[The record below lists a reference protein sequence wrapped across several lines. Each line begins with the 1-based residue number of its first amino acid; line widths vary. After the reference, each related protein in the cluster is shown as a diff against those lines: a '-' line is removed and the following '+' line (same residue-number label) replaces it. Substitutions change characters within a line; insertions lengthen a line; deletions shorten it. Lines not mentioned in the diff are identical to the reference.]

1 MNIRILSP
9 GRVRE
14 SYLRDAIEAARRD
27 LARHCPVDLVEVEDS
42 PDTWPVERALTA
54 EADRIRSR
62 LRPNDYLI
70 ALDLA
75 GQWVKPDR
83 EGTIRPQLERWR
95 SQAQGD
101 LVFLIGGSNGLAPDL
116 LRSCRERILLS
127 QMTFTHQMARLILLE
142 ILANAWRCSV

>member
-1 MNIRILSP
+1 VNIRIISP

-14 SYLRDAIEAARRD
+14 PYLRDAIEAARRD
-27 LARHCPVDLVEVEDS
+27 LARHCPVELIEVEDS
-42 PDTWPVERALTA
+42 PDNWPVEKALTA
-54 EADRIRSR
+54 EAERIRAR
-62 LRPNDYLI
+62 LRSNDFLI

-75 GQWVKPDR
+75 GQWVKPDTK
-83 EGTIRPQLERWR
+83 GTIRPQIERWCD
-95 SQAQGD
+95 QAQGD

-142 ILANAWRCSV
+142 ILANAWR

>member
-1 MNIRILSP
+1 MNIRIISP

-14 SYLRDAIEAARRD
+14 PYLRDAISAMRRD
-27 LARHCPVDLVEVEDS
+27 LARHCPVELIEVEDS
-42 PDTWPVERALTA
+42 PDNWPVEKALTVEA
-54 EADRIRSR
+54 ERIRAR
-62 LRPNDYLI
+62 LRPGDYI
-70 ALDLA
+70 VALDLA
-75 GQWVKPDR
+75 GQWVKPDS

-101 LVFLIGGSNGLAPDL
+101 LVFLIGASNGLAPDL

>member
-1 MNIRILSP
+1 MEKFTQLTGLVVPLDRSN
-9 GRVRE
+9 VDT
-14 SYLRDAIEAARRD
+14 DAIIPARYLNTSEPAELASHCMEDMDTGFAATVAPGD
-27 LARHCPVDLVEVEDS
+27 FIV
-42 PDTWPVERALTA
+42 
-54 EADRIRSR
+54 
-62 LRPNDYLI
+62 

-75 GQWVKPDR
+75 GQWVKPDS

>member
-1 MNIRILSP
+1 MNIRIISP

-14 SYLRDAIEAARRD
+14 PYLRDAIETARRE
-27 LARHCPVDLVEVEDS
+27 LARHCPTELIEVEDS
-42 PDTWPVERALTA
+42 PDQWPVEKALVA
-54 EADRIRSR
+54 EAERIRAR
-62 LRPNDYLI
+62 LRPADHQV

-75 GQWVKPDR
+75 GQWVKPDD
-83 EGTIRPQLERWR
+83 EGTIRPLLERWR
-95 SQAQGD
+95 DLAQGD

-142 ILANAWRCSV
+142 ILANAWL

>member
-1 MNIRILSP
+1 VNIRIISP

-14 SYLRDAIEAARRD
+14 PYLRDAIEAMRRD
-27 LARHCPVDLVEVEDS
+27 LARHCPVELIEVEDS
-42 PDTWPVERALTA
+42 PDNWPVEKALTVEA
-54 EADRIRSR
+54 ERIRAR
-62 LRPNDYLI
+62 LRPGDYI
-70 ALDLA
+70 VALDLA
-75 GQWVKPDR
+75 GQWVKPDS

-101 LVFLIGGSNGLAPDL
+101 LVFLIGASNGLAPDL

>member
-1 MNIRILSP
+1 MNIRIISP

-14 SYLRDAIEAARRD
+14 PYLRDAIEAMRRD
-27 LARHCPVDLVEVEDS
+27 LARHCPVELIEVEDS
-42 PDTWPVERALTA
+42 PDNWPVEKALTVEA
-54 EADRIRSR
+54 ERIRAR
-62 LRPNDYLI
+62 LRPGDYI
-70 ALDLA
+70 VALDLA
-75 GQWVKPDR
+75 GQWVKPDS

-101 LVFLIGGSNGLAPDL
+101 LVFLIGASNGLAPDL

>member
-1 MNIRILSP
+1 VNIRIISP

-14 SYLRDAIEAARRD
+14 PYLRDAISAMRRD
-27 LARHCPVDLVEVEDS
+27 LARHCPVELIEVEDS
-42 PDTWPVERALTA
+42 PDNWPVEKALTVEA
-54 EADRIRSR
+54 ERIRAR
-62 LRPNDYLI
+62 LRPGDYI
-70 ALDLA
+70 VALDLA
-75 GQWVKPDR
+75 GQWVKPDS

-101 LVFLIGGSNGLAPDL
+101 LVFLIGASNGLAPDL

>member
-1 MNIRILSP
+1 VNIRIISP

-14 SYLRDAIEAARRD
+14 PYLRDAIEAMRRD
-27 LARHCPVDLVEVEDS
+27 LARHCPVELIEVEDS
-42 PDTWPVERALTA
+42 PDNWPVEKALTVEA
-54 EADRIRSR
+54 ERIRAR
-62 LRPNDYLI
+62 LRPGDYI
-70 ALDLA
+70 VALDLA
-75 GQWVKPDR
+75 GQWVKPDS

-101 LVFLIGGSNGLAPDL
+101 LVFLIGASNGLAPDL

-142 ILANAWRCSV
+142 ILVKAWRCSV